1 MRLAW
6 NPAKRDVYRM
16 SAEQTPQMEEETK
29 LEVKL
34 EAGAILRQKREELG
48 LSLEQVAN
56 RLRLR
61 RSIIENIESNQFE
74 SEQVATFTR
83 GYLRSYARVVGIEES
98 VVLCALDDNGEAQH
112 QEHEMQSFSQKT
124 SQEKHDNRIMILT
137 WGISAIIVGISC
149 VWWWQN
155 QENTAVELTST
166 TEQEQKIEKELAEKT
181 DLDFAVVE
189 SQPSSEIQPQESKLV
204 EQPLEE
210 VTTQVTS
217 QAQPEK
223 TVEAVKNSKQ
233 ETPIE
238 SNEAEPVVS
247 SSPAPVAADET
258 SDPAKI
264 ASTGPEIQPQPEQAA
279 ATIVANLLEMSFSD
293 DCWIQVKGSTGKT
306 LATGIKKAGQGIQ
319 LSGNP
324 PYKVI
329 LGAPENVSI
338 TLSSEPIDLSGY
350 TSGKVARFTLP

>member
-1 MRLAW
+1 
-6 NPAKRDVYRM
+6 M
-16 SAEQTPQMEEETK
+16 SAEHTPQMEEETK
-29 LEVKL
+29 LE
-34 EAGAILRQKREELG
+34 AGTILKQKREELG
-48 LSLEQVAN
+48 LTLEQVAS

-166 TEQEQKIEKELAEKT
+166 TEQEQKIEKELAEKN

-189 SQPSSEIQPQESKLV
+189 SQPSSEVQPQESKLV

-210 VTTQVTS
+210 VTTQVAS
-217 QAQPEK
+217 QVEPEK
-223 TVEAVKNSKQ
+223 VVKAVDNSKEQ
-233 ETPIE
+233 APVEQSKI
-238 SNEAEPVVS
+238 EPVVS
-247 SSPAPVAADET
+247 NTPVET
-258 SDPAKI
+258 SIPESNGLETAKI
-264 ASTGPEIQPQPEQAA
+264 SSKEQEKQPQPEKAA
-279 ATIVANLLEMSFSD
+279 ADIVANLLEMSFSD
-293 DCWIQVKGSTGKT
+293 DCWIQVKDSTGKT